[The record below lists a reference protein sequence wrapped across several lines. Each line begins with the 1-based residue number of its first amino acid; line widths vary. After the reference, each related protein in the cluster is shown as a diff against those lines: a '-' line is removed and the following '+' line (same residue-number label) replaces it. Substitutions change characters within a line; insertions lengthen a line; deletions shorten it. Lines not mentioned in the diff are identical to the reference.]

1 MKKFSYLKL
10 GPLGIPIFIYL
21 LFYLIYFNICKNV
34 SACLNGHGDVL
45 SYLMTELTDLKE
57 NVFDLVNMK
66 NQTPLHLA
74 AASPS
79 AGKLCLLMYAR
90 LWSYYLICK
99 ILKYFLILYLICTS
113 IKKNSSRLGPL
124 KLRKGLDTVESLS
137 DEASGNLS
145 TNRNHLISTTLTNL
159 TAVQLLY
166 DMYKSC

>member
-1 MKKFSYLKL
+1 MQNGPSVSGMEISPSLGLKKHTLKL
-10 GPLGIPIFIYL
+10 VIFVGFCYPWHEEIFLPETWPTRNSYIYL

-90 LWSYYLICK
+90 L
-99 ILKYFLILYLICTS
+99 
-113 IKKNSSRLGPL
+113 
-124 KLRKGLDTVESLS
+124 
-137 DEASGNLS
+137 
-145 TNRNHLISTTLTNL
+145 
-159 TAVQLLY
+159 
-166 DMYKSC
+166 